1 MLVLT
6 RKEGEHLV
14 INSDIV
20 VTVVSCS
27 NGRVRLGIKA
37 PQHVSVDRGEIH
49 ERKMEFI
56 DVEIGTPIDTT
67 FARVMA
73 KSATRECQEAV
84 PMRSCR
90 SL

>member
-6 RKEGEHLV
+6 RKEGENLV
-14 INSDIV
+14 INGDVI
-20 VTVVSCS
+20 VTVVSCG
-27 NGRVRLGIKA
+27 NGRVRLGVKA

-56 DVEIGTPIDTT
+56 DVEVGTPLDSV

-73 KSATRECQEAV
+73 KPAVRECQETV
-84 PMRSCR
+84 P
-90 SL
+90 LY